1 MSKELKRFFF
11 RWEWALASA
20 IVLELIVFGVL
31 NSDFLNVARLLGSLT
46 PFMPIAI
53 IALFVT
59 FVLVTVGIDIQAG
72 AVVGL
77 TSILIGVLWQDAGL
91 NIFAACLISLTISA
105 LCGGFSG
112 FFVAYTGVQSTVIT
126 FGGSFLFGGLALAI
140 STISSANG
148 VQGIKDFP
156 TAFRALGSTTLS
168 GGIPILFL
176 IFFALVI
183 IAWFLLHKS
192 QYGRKVYL
200 CGQNSKAAEFS
211 GINTRL
217 IVMSTYVL
225 SGLSAGIAGI
235 LVTSFLGTAQADLGS
250 DYTLPIIAVVVLGG
264 TRNLGGQGSIIGTA
278 LAAIFIGLLRIGLSM
293 NGVAM
298 QNLNIFIAILLLG
311 IVAFRVAGKNTELQ
325 RGFKTN
331 NNSNE
336 PASQA

>member
-1 MSKELKRFFF
+1 MSRELKRFFL
-11 RWEWALASA
+11 RWEWALAGA
-20 IVLELIVFGVL
+20 IVLELIVFGAL
-31 NSDFLNVARLLGSLT
+31 NSDFLNLPRLLGSLT

-72 AVVGL
+72 AIVGL
-77 TSILIGVLWQDAGL
+77 TSILIGVLWQDSGL
-91 NIFAACLISLTISA
+91 NIFAACLISLAISA

-112 FFVAYTGVQSTVIT
+112 FFVAYTGAQSTVIT

-140 STISSANG
+140 STISANG
-148 VQGIKDFP
+148 AQGIKDFP
-156 TAFRALGSTTLS
+156 AAFRALGSTTLT

-211 GINTRL
+211 GINTRF

-235 LVTSFLGTAQADLGS
+235 LLTSFLGTAQADLGS

-331 NNSNE
+331 NDSKE
-336 PASQA
+336 LASQA